1 MENEKI
7 ELKQNFINEQPGALK
22 AIVKYCKENIN
33 SMDINDETDYYLC
46 KVSTL
51 YLMKMKIGHFDKDEA
66 RCLTVYFAKL
76 GLKMYSVAHGIEAKV
91 NIDILPAEEYKKL
104 RGEKSNAACIL
115 HNDNSYTLIYSEE
128 KVCQRLM
135 TNDPDEFLR
144 AMQTICHEVA
154 HVYQEIRVQRDYRD
168 VNAIQAK
175 RGYLMALED
184 ITRKV
189 YPKFYTENYAKLF
202 KENDAE
208 EMGLSMALDVLK
220 MYNKGVYELFD
231 KEEIKT
237 RIEQYRKMSKEEKNI
252 LGKKSPTL
260 QTMEFIAQN
269 AHGFRKLYPILG
281 VAYHEDGPRK
291 TITELLDDRAERIA
305 KGEPSIDNANELLL
319 EILNSR
325 GTTPEERREEIEEL
339 DKYIVSR
346 GIEDEFVYELLS
358 SRLQRYGI
366 KEAAIQEYIKMTK
379 AQVKEKKEA
388 EGINKDSEAAEWM
401 ETMKGFNDRANEI
414 EGHSKKQADIV
425 QAISTEQ
432 RQKNVD
438 EKVVEDTNDVEK

>member
-7 ELKQNFINEQPGALK
+7 ELKQNLINKQPGALK
-22 AIVKYCKENIN
+22 AIVKYCQENIN

-46 KVSTL
+46 RASTL
-51 YLMKMKIGHFDKDEA
+51 YLMKNKIGHFDKDEA

-76 GLKMYSVAHGIEAKV
+76 GSKMYSMAHGIEGKI

-104 RGEKSNAACIL
+104 RGEKSNAVCIS
-115 HNDNSYTLIYSEE
+115 HNDNSHTLIYSEE

-144 AMQTICHEVA
+144 AMQTIFHEVV
-154 HVYQEIRVQRDYRD
+154 HVYQDIRVQRDYRD
-168 VNAIQAK
+168 VNAVQAK
-175 RGYLMALED
+175 RGYRMALEK

-202 KENDAE
+202 TENDAE
-208 EMGLSMALDVLK
+208 EWGLSLALDALK
-220 MYNKGVYELFD
+220 IYNKGVYELFD
-231 KEEIKT
+231 KEEIQT
-237 RIEQYRKMSKEEKNI
+237 RIEQYRKRSEEEKNI
-252 LGKKSPTL
+252 LGEGVNSPTL
-260 QTMEFIAQN
+260 KTMEFLAQN
-269 AHGFRKLYPILG
+269 APYFRKLYPILG

-305 KGEPSIDNANELLL
+305 KGEPSIDDTNKLLL

-325 GTTPEERREEIEEL
+325 DTTPEERREEIEEL

-358 SRLQRYGI
+358 SRLQRYGT
-366 KEAAIQEYIKMTK
+366 KETAIQEYIEMTK

-388 EGINKDSEAAEWM
+388 EGINKDEEVAEWI

-432 RQKNVD
+432 RQKNHD
-438 EKVVEDTNDVEK
+438 EKDRE